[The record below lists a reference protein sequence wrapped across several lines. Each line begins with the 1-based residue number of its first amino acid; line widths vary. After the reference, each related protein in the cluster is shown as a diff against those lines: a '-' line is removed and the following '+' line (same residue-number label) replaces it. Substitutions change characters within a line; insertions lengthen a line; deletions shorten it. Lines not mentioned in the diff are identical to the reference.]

1 MSDGP
6 ARFHIE
12 HTIDG
17 ETATLALGGELD
29 MMTSQE
35 MQLQV
40 DALFEQGIR
49 NLVFDC
55 SAVSFMDSS
64 ALRVIVGAEI
74 RAHDDD
80 GGTVTVQE
88 PSETVG
94 AIMEVAGITDMITR
108 P

>member
-6 ARFHIE
+6 ARFHID

-17 ETATLALGGELD
+17 DTATFAVGGELD
-29 MMTSQE
+29 MATSQE
-35 MQLQV
+35 MELQV
-40 DALFEQGIR
+40 DALFAQGVR

-55 SAVSFMDSS
+55 GAVSFMDSS
-64 ALRVIVGAEI
+64 ALRVIVAAEI
-74 RAHDDD
+74 RANEHD
-80 GGTVTVQE
+80 GTVTVQE
-88 PSETVG
+88 PSDTVG